1 MARSPITTD
10 TVRTIVAEV
19 LRRVRAEAS
28 QAALQRTAA
37 PVHAPVH
44 SPVLAGVAL
53 ADRVLTL
60 GMLERLPPGTRRVTV
75 PATAVVTP
83 SARDHARDQGISIVR
98 GSTTPSAAGRPF
110 IVAHADCPTPVA
122 PQCAAIARAVPAA
135 QQVPPSGLSDVL
147 QALAIHAA
155 RDGARG
161 VLLTGRPAIAAVLA
175 NRSPSLRAVIVTA
188 GVATTARAATRLL
201 NAAAECC
208 ANLLIVNPEDF
219 SAGGLERLCGEFA
232 ACDLGAVPAALT
244 AASAATSA
252 CGCKGPGH

>member
-28 QAALQRTAA
+28 QAAPQRTAS
-37 PVHAPVH
+37 PVH

-60 GMLERLPPGTRRVTV
+60 GMLERLPPGTRQVTV

-175 NRSPSLRAVIVTA
+175 NRSPSLRAVIVTE

>member
-28 QAALQRTAA
+28 QAAPQRTAA
-37 PVHAPVH
+37 PAHAPVA
-44 SPVLAGVAL
+44 AGIAL

-60 GMLERLPPGTRRVTV
+60 GMLERLPPGTRQVTV

-122 PQCAAIARAVPAA
+122 PRCAAIARAVPAA

-161 VLLTGRPAIAAVLA
+161 VLLTGRPALAAVLA

-188 GVATTARAATRLL
+188 GVATTARDAARLL

-232 ACDLGAVPAALT
+232 GCDLGAVPAALT